1 MLNVQDFSCVRI
13 CKMTLKQA
21 CHLTLLRAMQLLC
34 TISDLLPAALLAWDS
49 KCAIT
54 LVMCRCTCTWSH
66 RLQ

>member
-1 MLNVQDFSCVRI
+1 MAFKL
-13 CKMTLKQA
+13 A

-34 TISDLLPAALLAWDS
+34 TISDLLPAALSAWDF

-54 LVMCRCTCTWSH
+54 LLMCRCTCTWSH